1 VLAPTNSVQQ
11 GFQYRNEATP
21 PDIAAD
27 YNSLLYGEQVLDQT
41 PPGAQQIGNW
51 GNWCYP
57 PEGPSPGI
65 DGTFA
70 LSSQVFVGTFLG
82 PHFRP
87 LNQTSEMTLYAP
99 QFSEDG
105 NQSSTTWN
113 FDVGYNPNHTSPD
126 DDYFQPVFDTNQ
138 TRYIWSKD
146 STINS
151 GIHYYN
157 NGLRAYFNTSSKLSI
172 GSFIHSPLCSQHS

>member
-1 VLAPTNSVQQ
+1 VLAPTNSVHQ
-11 GFQYRNEATP
+11 GFQYLNDATS

-27 YNSLLYGEQVLDQT
+27 YNSLLYGEQVLNHT

-57 PEGPSPGI
+57 PASSSPGI

-70 LSSQVFVGTFLG
+70 LNSQLFVGVFLG
-82 PHFRP
+82 QHLRP
-87 LNQTSEMTLYAP
+87 LNQTSEITLYAP
-99 QFSEDG
+99 SFGEDG
-105 NQSSTTWN
+105 YECSTTWD
-113 FDVGYNPNHTSPD
+113 FDTGYNPDHTSPN
-126 DDYFQPVFDTNQ
+126 DDYFQPVFDKSRTK
-138 TRYIWSKD
+138 YIWSKD

-151 GIHYYN
+151 GTHNYE
-157 NGLRAYFNTSSKLSI
+157 NGTHAFFNTSSKLSI

>member
-1 VLAPTNSVQQ
+1 VHQ
-11 GFQYRNEATP
+11 GFQYRNGVTP
-21 PDIAAD
+21 ADIATD
-27 YNSLLYGEQVLDQT
+27 YNSLLYGEQVLNHT

-87 LNQTSEMTLYAP
+87 LDQTSEITLYAP
-99 QFSEDG
+99 RFNEPGHGHAIEWGIDI
-105 NQSSTTWN
+105 
-113 FDVGYNPNHTSPD
+113 GYNPNHTSPD
-126 DDYFQPVFDTNQ
+126 DDYFQPVFNKNQ
-138 TRYIWSKD
+138 TQYIWSKD
-146 STINS
+146 SKINS
-151 GIHYYN
+151 GIHNYN
-157 NGLRAYFNTSSKLSI
+157 NGTHAFFNTFSKLSI

>member
-1 VLAPTNSVQQ
+1 VLAPTNSVHQ
-11 GFQYRNEATP
+11 GFQYRNDVTP

-27 YNSLLYGEQVLDQT
+27 YNSLLYGEQVLKHT

-57 PEGPSPGI
+57 PADPSPGI

-70 LSSQVFVGTFLG
+70 ISSQLFVGTFLG

-99 QFSEDG
+99 EFSDG
-105 NQSSTTWN
+105 HVPSITWN
-113 FDVGYNPNHTSPD
+113 FDTGYNPNHTSPD
-126 DDYFQPVFDTNQ
+126 DEYFQPVFDESQ
-138 TRYIWSKD
+138 TKYIWYKD
-146 STINS
+146 SKIDS
-151 GIHYYN
+151 GIHNYD
-157 NGLRAYFNTSSKLSI
+157 NGVHAFFNASSKLSTS
-172 GSFIHSPLCSQHS
+172 SFICSPLCSQHS

>member
-1 VLAPTNSVQQ
+1 VHQ

-21 PDIAAD
+21 ADIATD
-27 YNSLLYGEQVLDQT
+27 YNSLLYGEQVLNHT
-41 PPGAQQIGNW
+41 PPSALQIGNW

-87 LNQTSEMTLYAP
+87 LDQTSQITLYAP
-99 QFSEDG
+99 VFNEPG
-105 NQSSTTWN
+105 HGYATEWN

-138 TRYIWSKD
+138 TKYIWSKD
-146 STINS
+146 SMIESGTHTYNS
-151 GIHYYN
+151 GLHAF
-157 NGLRAYFNTSSKLSI
+157 LNTFSKLSI
-172 GSFIHSPLCSQHS
+172 SSFVHSPWCSQNS